1 MNNGT
6 QNNDS
11 KGLAY
16 SWFEISLWKRI
27 LAAMVVGVVVG
38 ALWGEGADSIG
49 WMGDLF
55 IRLIRMIVVPL
66 VFVTIVAGVVS
77 MGDPSKLGSLGAK
90 TIILYMLTTLVAITI
105 GLILAVIFQ
114 PGAGVDLTGAE
125 PAAAMEATVP
135 LSERLMAIVPQNPF
149 AALAEGDILATIFF
163 ALLIGVSLLTLGD
176 RGKPVAD
183 FMDASSDVVLRI
195 THWIMEIAPFGV
207 FALIARVTG
216 AQGFDVLLNAVVL
229 AVTVFIACSAHVI
242 LMHGLIIMKMVLK
255 LSPVMFFRGAR
266 DAMLV
271 AFSTSSSAATL
282 PVSMSVAEE
291 NLGVKPIVASTVL
304 PIGATINMDG
314 TALYVGIVSV
324 FAAQA
329 FGIEL
334 TLADY
339 FLMAGTTTL
348 VSVGTAAVPSA
359 SLFLMSA
366 VMDTIGMS
374 ADQIAVTVG
383 FIFIIDRPLDMLRTV
398 VNITGDLSV
407 STAVANW
414 EGEFDK
420 DIFEKPLKV

>member
-414 EGEFDK
+414 EGEFDR